1 MYACIDSLFLYDH
14 TDSFKR
20 KRSIDTCI
28 RTIVE
33 MAKMIDKKNF
43 VAVLALLMSMCC
55 MITGF
60 IYPLHARIAVSHDH
74 FKTWLCMSSRD
85 GGRGEIP
92 YSSRGTGRLSSGGRG
107 RGRGRAS
114 DQRENSIGSAESQK
128 DIIYD
133 STNEVEVTRLF
144 APEDRFTLSSL
155 TDGQKLRGRIVS
167 VKE

>member
-1 MYACIDSLFLYDH
+1 MKNYA
-14 TDSFKR
+14 T
-20 KRSIDTCI
+20 
-28 RTIVE
+28 V
-33 MAKMIDKKNF
+33 A
-43 VAVLALLMSMCC
+43 AVLLSILC
-55 MITGF
+55 MIGGLVH
-60 IYPLHARIAVSHDH
+60 PLNARMAANNDH

-92 YSSRGTGRLSSGGRG
+92 FSNRGAGRLIPGGRG
-107 RGRGRAS
+107 RGRGRGT
-114 DQRENSIGSAESQK
+114 DQRDSFVGAAESQK

-144 APEDRFTLSSL
+144 APEDRFSLSSL